1 MNIVMHGSSRMNNQ
15 CLTENLTEND
25 IFKIGE
31 IYLNLLNGTFS
42 VEDLVRGMIKTIDIM
57 TTSHTKTTRSNDR
70 LFLSLKLLQVQ

>member
-1 MNIVMHGSSRMNNQ
+1 MNNQ
-15 CLTENLTEND
+15 CLTEND